1 LPEPCSCGSP
11 YPRFD
16 RLSGRSDD
24 MVKVRG
30 VALYPSQVDALL
42 SRIEGV
48 SSEYQLVI
56 RRAAGR
62 DELTLRV
69 ECDAPTGAASGT
81 LVEALGH
88 ACGGGVG
95 LTPRVELGAVG
106 GLPRTDRKT
115 RRVLDERED

>member
-1 LPEPCSCGSP
+1 
-11 YPRFD
+11 
-16 RLSGRSDD
+16 

-42 SRIEGV
+42 SRIAGV

-56 RRAAGR
+56 RRDAGR

-69 ECDAPTGAASGT
+69 ECDAPAGAAGSA
-81 LVEALGH
+81 LVEAIVH
-88 ACGGGVG
+88 AFRSGIG
-95 LTPRVELGAVG
+95 LTPRVELVAVG

>member
-1 LPEPCSCGSP
+1 
-11 YPRFD
+11 
-16 RLSGRSDD
+16 

-42 SRIEGV
+42 SEIDGA
-48 SSEYQLVI
+48 SSEYQVVL

-69 ECDAPTGAASGT
+69 ECEAPAGAARASLAEAIAHAFRSGI
-81 LVEALGH
+81 
-88 ACGGGVG
+88 G
-95 LTPRVELGAVG
+95 LTPRVEALDVG
-106 GLPRTDRKT
+106 SLPRTDRKT